1 MSSFDFKGLRVAV
14 AGLGVSGQAAA
25 LAVQARGGTVTALD
39 EKPGDSGT
47 LLQVADRLTG
57 AGVTVI
63 TGWHGRL
70 DAKDF
75 DLLVVSPGLRI
86 THPVMQDMAGKVWGE
101 VELAWR
107 ISQAPLTA
115 VTGTNGKSTVT
126 VLTWMFLKAE
136 GRKAVLCG
144 NIAGSGF
151 PEMALTQA
159 ASESTPDQIL
169 ASEISSFQLET
180 VHDFRPFS
188 AGITVIT
195 PDHLDRHA
203 GFQEYRRCKLR
214 LVSQM
219 GIGDLVVA
227 PCHVEDPRPE
237 DLFRL
242 APNARHVG
250 FDPTG
255 RTEGMGSIVRRQGA
269 SLVLGG
275 LRVGLDELQVPGE
288 HFAANVMMAWEMAS
302 AFTPLGEASLE
313 ALKGFKGLNHRME
326 AIGERNGVKVINN
339 SMCTNP
345 GAAAASI
352 LALKATG
359 QGRLHLIMG
368 GSPKNMGEEEFLPLR
383 QVLRENDCH
392 VRLIGPNPDLFR
404 RLLGVDF
411 NTFDSMEAAF
421 ADCAASAEKG
431 EVVMLAPAC
440 ASTAPYANFRER
452 GDAFRSIAQAWL
464 DAGRGDQG

>member
-1 MSSFDFKGLRVAV
+1 MPSFDFKGLRVAV

-25 LAVQARGGTVTALD
+25 LAVQARGGIVTALD

-47 LLQVADRLTG
+47 LLRVADRLTG
-57 AGVTVI
+57 AGISVI

-70 DAKDF
+70 DARDF
-75 DLLVVSPGLRI
+75 DLLVVSPGIRI
-86 THPVMQDMAGKVWGE
+86 THPVMQDMAGRVWGE

-107 ISQAPLTA
+107 ISQAPLMA

-126 VLTWMFLKAE
+126 VLTWMFLQAE

-159 ASESTPDQIL
+159 ASESTTDQIL

-180 VHDFRPFS
+180 VHDFRPCS
-188 AGITVIT
+188 AGISVIT

-203 GFQEYRRCKLR
+203 GYEEYRRCKLR

-219 GIGDLVVA
+219 GVGDVVVA
-227 PCHVEDPRPE
+227 PCHVPDPRPE

-242 APNARHVG
+242 APHARHVG

-255 RTEGMGSIVRRQGA
+255 RTEGIGAIVKRDGGI
-269 SLVLGG
+269 LNLGG
-275 LRVGLDELQVPGE
+275 SRVQLDELHVPGE
-288 HFAANVMMAWEMAS
+288 HFAANVMMAWELAS
-302 AFTPLGEASLE
+302 AFTPLGEASIE
-313 ALKGFKGLNHRME
+313 ALRGFKGLNHRME
-326 AIGERNGVKVINN
+326 VIGERNGVKVINN

-352 LALKATG
+352 LALRATG

-383 QVLRENDCH
+383 KVLRENDCH
-392 VRLIGPNPDLFR
+392 VRLIGPNPELFR
-404 RLLGVDF
+404 RLLGVEF
-411 NTFDSMEAAF
+411 SAFESMEAAF
-421 ADCAASAEKG
+421 ADCASAAEKG

-452 GDAFRSIAQAWL
+452 GDAFRSIALAWL
-464 DAGRGDQG
+464 DAGQDVQG

>member
-1 MSSFDFKGLRVAV
+1 MSSSELKGLKVAV

-25 LAVQARGGTVTALD
+25 LAVKARGGIVTALD
-39 EKPGDSGT
+39 EKPGDSGA

-57 AGVTVI
+57 AGISVV
-63 TGWHGRL
+63 TGWPGRL

-75 DLLVVSPGLRI
+75 DILVVSPGIRI
-86 THPVMQDMAGKVWGE
+86 NHPVMQDMAGKVWGE

-107 ISQAPLTA
+107 ISQAPLMA

-126 VLTWMFLKAE
+126 VLAWMFLQAE
-136 GRKAVLCG
+136 GKKAVLCG

-159 ASESTPDQIL
+159 ASESYPDQIL

-180 VHDFRPFS
+180 VHDFRPMS
-188 AGITVIT
+188 AGVTVIT

-203 GFQEYRRCKLR
+203 SYQEYRRCKLR

-219 GIGDLVVA
+219 GIGDRVVA
-227 PCHVEDPRPE
+227 PCHVDDPRPE
-237 DLFRL
+237 ELFRL
-242 APNARHVG
+242 APNATHVG
-250 FDPTG
+250 VDPSG
-255 RTEGMGSIVRRQGA
+255 RTHGIGSIVRRDGSQ
-269 SLVLGG
+269 LFLGDQ
-275 LRVGLDELQVPGE
+275 RIGLDELQVPGE
-288 HFAANVMMAWEMAS
+288 HFAANVMMAWELAS
-302 AFTPLGEASLE
+302 AFTSLGSASVE

-326 AIGERNGVKVINN
+326 AIGERGGVKVINN

-359 QGRLHLIMG
+359 QGKIHLIMG
-368 GSPKNMGEEEFLPLR
+368 GSPKNMGEEEFLPLK
-383 QVLRENDCH
+383 QVLRDNDCH
-392 VRLIGPNPDLFR
+392 VRLIGPNPELFK
-404 RLLGVDF
+404 RLLGVEFSAF
-411 NTFDSMEAAF
+411 NSMEAAF
-421 ADCAASAEKG
+421 GDCAASAQKG

-452 GDAFRSIAQAWL
+452 GDAFRSIALAWL
-464 DAGRGDQG
+464 DAGQEIQG